1 MDPLSRYT
9 DPSAAT
15 QAPTEHT
22 PQAPPAEGQ
31 DTTAPNSLRDR
42 LQPIIPRLSALA
54 ITFLT
59 VSNDLQTAVGG
70 TRDHG
75 VA

>member
-9 DPSAAT
+9 DPSVAT
-15 QAPTEHT
+15 QAPAEDTL
-22 PQAPPAEGQ
+22 QAPPNEGQ
-31 DTTAPNSLRDR
+31 DTVAPNLLRDR

-54 ITFLT
+54 VTFLT
-59 VSNDLQTAVGG
+59 VSHDVQTAVGG